1 MSKFVVWEENSRAN
15 TLIRKWFYS
24 FNSVNL
30 GKESNQTSNNLA
42 EDRVGHRQRGSL
54 EKLLR
59 QVGVDQI
66 KISSLNTVR
75 EQIAILFS
83 I

>member
-1 MSKFVVWEENSRAN
+1 MWEENSRAN
-15 TLIRKWFYS
+15 TLIRKRFYS

-30 GKESNQTSNNLA
+30 GKQSNQTSNNLA

-54 EKLLR
+54 EKLLCELMR